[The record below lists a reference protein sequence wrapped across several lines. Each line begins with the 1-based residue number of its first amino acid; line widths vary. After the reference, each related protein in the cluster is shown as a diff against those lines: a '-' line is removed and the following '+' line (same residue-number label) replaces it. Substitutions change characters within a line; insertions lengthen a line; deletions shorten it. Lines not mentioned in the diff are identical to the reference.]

1 MSRDNLPTVRLGSWG
16 LDAALFDRELAAG
29 PCPTL
34 FSPDPDAAPEA
45 LRADGVKAHYD
56 IQRMLRALF
65 SHEIVNLRD
74 AVAIVKKPR

>member
-34 FSPDPDAAPEA
+34 FSPDPDSALEA
-45 LRADGVKAHYD
+45 LRANGVKAHYD
-56 IQRMLRALF
+56 IQRMLRAFF
-65 SHEIVNLRD
+65 SHEIINLRN
-74 AVAIVKKPR
+74 AVAIVKPR